1 MTEIEEKDTE
11 LSELLKD
18 VPEYPNL
25 EGTELTNIKYGKSK
39 VSRKNGKYLYI
50 NYGDVEKTFG
60 LPDCISKGYS
70 KGADESIVVLCKA
83 LSEITDKQE
92 KLAKT
97 LRKLKVELSGLE

>member
-70 KGADESIVVLCKA
+70 KGADESI

-97 LRKLKVELSGLE
+97 LRKPKVELSGLE